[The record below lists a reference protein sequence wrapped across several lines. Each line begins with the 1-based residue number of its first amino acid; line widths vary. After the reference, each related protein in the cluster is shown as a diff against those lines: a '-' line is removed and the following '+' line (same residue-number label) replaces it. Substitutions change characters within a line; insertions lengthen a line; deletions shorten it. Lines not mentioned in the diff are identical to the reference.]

1 MLRCSVVILLL
12 PAYPKSPAPTLE
24 VSSMPNP
31 FLTEAPRAPR
41 CSICGVSLLDGR
53 CLDCGMSSSSKRT
66 MEKPA
71 VDSDGSD
78 GSESA
83 DDLEQAFDNADY
95 LRDRLEQRHIRK
107 VKRAP
112 RAEAQAL
119 TATGDSLQ
127 PHIEGSGDRNSC
139 KLRLWTC
146 EFLLHFVGCC
156 GHGHAQTPALQ
167 PLSTC
172 SNASACSIS

>member
-1 MLRCSVVILLL
+1 
-12 PAYPKSPAPTLE
+12 
-24 VSSMPNP
+24 
-31 FLTEAPRAPR
+31 
-41 CSICGVSLLDGR
+41 
-53 CLDCGMSSSSKRT
+53 